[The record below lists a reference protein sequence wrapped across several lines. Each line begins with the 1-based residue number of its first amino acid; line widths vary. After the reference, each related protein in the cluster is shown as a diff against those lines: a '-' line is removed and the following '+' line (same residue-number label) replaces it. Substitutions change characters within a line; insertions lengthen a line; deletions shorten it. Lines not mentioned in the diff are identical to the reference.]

1 MSQFSTSHSSGS
13 CALSPLLRQPY
24 RNPTQS
30 TPSHEWNETGRFT
43 KEYLEQHPPAEVKSL
58 QELFEDDTFLQPA
71 VEVPS
76 FSETLRVDEAVFKE
90 QMARA
95 EEGGA
100 FETIQAAARA
110 LDMYVHHMDLVLHE
124 HRILDECWK
133 HYKQRT

>member
-1 MSQFSTSHSSGS
+1 M
-13 CALSPLLRQPY
+13 
-24 RNPTQS
+24 
-30 TPSHEWNETGRFT
+30 
-43 KEYLEQHPPAEVKSL
+43 